1 MDYITLQKPTYF
13 TGDITIY
20 HVYLRFLRWS
30 TKQPRLL
37 ALLGPTFAGGP
48 GSSAAVGSGTE
59 ERVSWQ
65 LGTGLIHGTVWYGAN
80 LGFGWILGMA
90 HGKFI
95 HFHRFGGYDVIEL
108 YWIIPFSSIFFGDQ
122 DSKQMFFVCSQP
134 YQPVGL
140 IGHGRCPKA
149 EPLAGLA
156 RTWGTPFHVYIIRNR
171 CIAYRRV

>member
-1 MDYITLQKPTYF
+1 MDCITLQKPTYF

-95 HFHRFGGYDVIEL
+95 HFHRFGGVWCD
-108 YWIIPFSSIFFGDQ
+108 WIILNYPIFIHFLWR
-122 DSKQMFFVCSQP
+122 SRLKTNVFRLFPALST
-134 YQPVGL
+134 
-140 IGHGRCPKA
+140 GRSHRSWAVPK
-149 EPLAGLA
+149 G
-156 RTWGTPFHVYIIRNR
+156 
-171 CIAYRRV
+171 